1 MYGVT
6 NGVLLYRIFQCIGY
20 QSATSQ
26 WGNSNAPVGFISKAI
41 FSIPFNNN
49 NYTIVGS
56 ASIDNNGTANSAA
69 IGVKWASRLKESCSF
84 VTMEFS
90 APSVFFLAI
99 GK

>member
-1 MYGVT
+1 MT
-6 NGVLLYRIFQCIGY
+6 
-20 QSATSQ
+20 Q

-49 NYTIVGS
+49 NYIIVGS